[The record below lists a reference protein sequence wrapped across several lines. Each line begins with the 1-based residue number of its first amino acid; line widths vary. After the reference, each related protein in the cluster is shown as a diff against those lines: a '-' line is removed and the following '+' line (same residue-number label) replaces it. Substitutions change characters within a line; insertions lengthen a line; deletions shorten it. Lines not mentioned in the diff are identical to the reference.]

1 VRARGKKIAHIH
13 LRHMNPFPAN
23 LGDVLHS
30 YRGVFVPE
38 LNMGQ
43 LARLLRAEYLVDAQS
58 YTRVAG
64 IPFRAA
70 ELEAKLL
77 EMIDE

>member
-1 VRARGKKIAHIH
+1 MRARGKKIAHVH

-23 LGDVLHS
+23 LGDVLRS
-30 YRGVFVPE
+30 YKGVFVPE

-58 YTRVAG
+58 YTRIAG
-64 IPFRAA
+64 VPFRAA

-77 EMIDE
+77 EMIDG